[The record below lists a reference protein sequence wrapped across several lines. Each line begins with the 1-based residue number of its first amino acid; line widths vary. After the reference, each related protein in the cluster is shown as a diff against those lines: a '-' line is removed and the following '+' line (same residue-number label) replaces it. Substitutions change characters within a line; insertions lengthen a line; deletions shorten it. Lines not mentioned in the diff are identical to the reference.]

1 MPLLIVIQDG
11 LARWTEALRI
21 DGADLVHRLV
31 QALAIWILAWA
42 GLRLLRLAARRI
54 EVVVDDG
61 DPSIVTLREKR
72 GITIAQLLRTVGRGA
87 VLTIACLL
95 TLNLFINIGPLLAG
109 AGILGLAIS
118 FGAQSLVKDFI
129 SGFFILF
136 ENQFALG
143 DVVEASGKSGV
154 VEYMTLRV
162 VVLRD
167 VDGTRHLIPNG
178 EIKVVS
184 NKTAGWGRAIIDVA
198 VSGETDADHVLAVVR
213 DETERFA
220 AEEEWH
226 QVLDGPAEVWGIEAL
241 GDNRVVVRA
250 VARTRPGAQWGVAR
264 ELRRRFKVRFDAEG
278 IRLPGAPAVVAVSPA
293 APAGAHASLPPAAAR
308 R

>member
-1 MPLLIVIQDG
+1 VPSLFVIQDG
-11 LARWTEALRI
+11 ITRLTGMLRI
-21 DGADLVHRLV
+21 DAAELIRRLV
-31 QALAIWILAWA
+31 QVAVIWVLAWA
-42 GLRLLRLAARRI
+42 ALRLIRIAARRI
-54 EVVVDDG
+54 ELVVDDG

-72 GITIAQLLRTVGRGA
+72 GITIAQLLRTVGRGV
-87 VLTIACLL
+87 VLTVAFLL

-143 DVVEASGKSGV
+143 DVIEAGGKSGV

-167 VDGTRHLIPNG
+167 LEGARHIIPNS

-213 DETERFA
+213 DEIARFA
-220 AEEEWH
+220 SDDEWH
-226 QVLDGPAEVWGIEAL
+226 QVLDGPAEVWGVEAL

-264 ELRRRFKVRFDAEG
+264 ELRRRFKMRFDAEG
-278 IRLPGAPAVVAVSPA
+278 IRLPGAPVIAAVAPP
-293 APAGAHASLPPAAAR
+293 APADTHGALPAAAGQR
-308 R
+308 